1 MGASDGA
8 SDDDL
13 TRRALAAYYRAGGT
27 AQPANA
33 SGVVVHDGRLYVQ
46 LVNVNGTLAVYRV
59 RNDGQL
65 KRLKRWPA
73 LERQDY
79 RPAARYLRRIPRE
92 VPADVVVV
100 HNHVRPTRHLGSRGF
115 HAWLQAP
122 DADRLEVCECGWAPE
137 LESHYRMRRVGE

>member
-92 VPADVVVV
+92 GAISAREASTRGSR
-100 HNHVRPTRHLGSRGF
+100 RPTLTGWRSASAAGRPSWRATTACDAWASR
-115 HAWLQAP
+115 P
-122 DADRLEVCECGWAPE
+122 TC
-137 LESHYRMRRVGE
+137 